1 MNRAFT
7 TREKVLLVILAV
19 LIIGIGYFKL
29 LLEPIN
35 NGIAEYQSM
44 TASEQDEIMINTAL
58 VQKKK
63 QMEAEL
69 EALFAEGDPT
79 PIPVYDNSAV
89 LLVEL
94 HQILD
99 SAADYTLN
107 FTGTSPMDVSYL
119 IRRPVSLTFQTQTYA
134 QARAIIDKLHDSDN
148 VNCISDLSIQISN
161 GRSDNLDGV
170 LEWLRG
176 DVESDDYA
184 VSVSMVITYYE
195 RIVE

>member
-29 LLEPIN
+29 ILEPIN
-35 NGIAEYQSM
+35 NNIETYQTM
-44 TASEQDEIMINTAL
+44 TVAEQDEILVNTAL

-69 EALFAEGDPT
+69 EKLFAEGDPT
-79 PIPVYDNSAV
+79 PIPVYDNSVA
-89 LLVEL
+89 LLKEL

-99 SAADYTLN
+99 KSSDYTLN

-119 IRRPVSLTFQTQTYA
+119 IRRPVSLTFNTATYA
-134 QARAIIDKLHDSDN
+134 QARTILNKLHDSEN
-148 VNCISDLSIQISN
+148 VNCISDLSIQVNTGS
-161 GRSDNLDGV
+161 RSTLNEILNWNLD
-170 LEWLRG
+170 E
-176 DVESDDYA
+176 DYS
-184 VSVSMVITYYE
+184 VSVSCVITYYE
-195 RIVE
+195 RLAD